1 MQEQIKV
8 VFRNV
13 LQSIALENHIREKI
27 EALEKIHNR
36 IIGCQAT
43 IEKPQK
49 TKEASGLYRVRLDI
63 TFPPRHEI
71 VIKKESKISGH
82 YKNLELLVNNAFK
95 VAIRRLEN
103 LKEKKCIRAKVRSR
117 RNRYDNLTFQS
128 FPEK

>member
-13 LQSIALENHIREKI
+13 LQSIAVENFIHEKVA
-27 EALEKIHNR
+27 ALEKIHSR
-36 IIGCQAT
+36 IIGCQVT

-63 TFPPRHEI
+63 TFPPKHEI
-71 VIKKESKISGH
+71 VIKKESKISGR
-82 YKNLELLVNNAFK
+82 YQNLVLLINSAFK
-95 VAIRRLEN
+95 IAVRKLEE
-103 LKEKKCIRAKVRSR
+103 LKEKKCVRAKIRSR
-117 RNRYDNLTFQS
+117 RNRYDNLTFHS